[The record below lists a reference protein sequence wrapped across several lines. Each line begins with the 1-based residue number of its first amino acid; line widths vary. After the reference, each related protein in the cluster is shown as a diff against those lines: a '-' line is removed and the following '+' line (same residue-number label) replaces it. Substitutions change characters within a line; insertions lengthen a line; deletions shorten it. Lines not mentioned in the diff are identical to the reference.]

1 MSDNKET
8 VGTAYGR
15 PIQHIERKELY
26 TSLPARIS
34 YLQSFVGW
42 DHDDEAALALAAK
55 PLTALIPAVVN
66 IVYKKLLSYDITA
79 RAFAT
84 RSTSYE
90 GPLDEF
96 PAMDSP
102 QIQYRKMFLRGYLR
116 KLCSDPSKI
125 EYWQYLD
132 KVGMMHVGQGRKHPL
147 HIEFIHMGA
156 LLGYV
161 SDILIEAI
169 MSHPKLTL
177 KDKTAVVRAVNKLL
191 WIQNDLFAK
200 WYVRDGDEF
209 KKGEDDTAVEAE
221 GYLNGKPVIEADEE
235 AIKAGVC
242 PFSGLGGAAA
252 DGAKPDAESAGG
264 CPFSGKASAE

>member
-1 MSDNKET
+1 M
-8 VGTAYGR
+8 R
-15 PIQHIERKELY
+15 HIERKELY
-26 TSLPARIS
+26 TSLEKRLEYFKAFI
-34 YLQSFVGW
+34 GW

-55 PLTALIPAVVN
+55 PLVALVPAVVN
-66 IVYKKLLSYDITA
+66 IVYKKLLSFDITA
-79 RAFAT
+79 RAFST

-90 GPLDEF
+90 GPLDDY
-96 PAMDSP
+96 PSLDSP

-161 SDILIEAI
+161 GDILIEAVL
-169 MSHPKLTL
+169 SHPKLTL
-177 KDKTAVVRAVNKLL
+177 TEKTAVVRALNKLL

-200 WYVRDGDEF
+200 WYVRDGEEFRKEADE
-209 KKGEDDTAVEAE
+209 TARDVEPE
-221 GYLNGKPVIEADEE
+221 GYLNGKPIIEADEE
-235 AIKAGVC
+235 AVKAGVC
-242 PFSGLGGAAA
+242 PFSGL
-252 DGAKPDAESAGG
+252 DGVVSATGNDKKKGEEASTGG
-264 CPFSGKASAE
+264 CPFSGAKASE